1 MEPFDFLASYHLKS
15 DFLFTYFSPYVYEVA
30 NRPLPDDFMKK
41 KTTRAPILWIAKNCY
56 ATSGRQTYVAELMKY
71 IKVDSYGPCLNNME
85 FTENLTRTD
94 LMAEYKFYLA
104 IENAN
109 CDDYVTEKLFDT
121 LVLSTVPIVD
131 GPDSYDSFLPNSKAG
146 IRMDKYPDPRD
157 LAAYIDYLDKNDTA
171 YLEHL
176 SHQRDAQTLPAK
188 ERLSPAFIDNWRD
201 YGLHTNRSDW
211 CSVCRGVAPIWR
223 GRVEPY
229 YTYVPAVE
237 RKDRFLIDRSCN
249 KPGKW
254 DYASSGPPYIAPWAQ
269 VPHEGVDSVQLG
281 GDSTHGEV
289 VGDQVWS
296 ILSIWKLEIVICV
309 LFLSF
314 IASMLYKR
322 HMFICLQQRSSLPK

>member
-15 DFLFTYFSPYVYEVA
+15 DFLFSYYSPYVYEVA
-30 NRPLPDDFMKK
+30 NRPLPDDFMKR

-71 IKVDSYGPCLNNME
+71 IRVDSYGPCLNNIE

-94 LMAEYKFYLA
+94 LMTEYKFYLA

-131 GPDSYDSFLPNSKAG
+131 GPDSYEAFLPNSKAA
-146 IRMDKYPDPRD
+146 IRMDDYPDPRK

-176 SHQRDAQTLPAK
+176 SHQRDAKTLSAK
-188 ERLSPAFIDNWRD
+188 KRLSPAFIGNWSD
-201 YGLHTNRSDW
+201 PDLHRKRSDW

-229 YTYVPAVE
+229 YTHVPPIE
-237 RKDRFLIDRSCN
+237 RKDRFLIDRSCK

-254 DYASSGPPYIAPWAQ
+254 DYASDGPPYNAPWAQ
-269 VPHEGVDSVQLG
+269 ISLEDADSSLA
-281 GDSTHGEV
+281 HGNHTFGESV
-289 VGDQVWS
+289 EDQMWS
-296 ILSIWKLEIVICV
+296 VLSIWKLELVICA
-309 LFLSF
+309 LFLAF
-314 IASMLYKR
+314 IISMLYKR
-322 HMFICLQQRSSLPK
+322 RIFTFLQNRSPQPN